1 MYNEDADE
9 KCKELM
15 NYLPTAIFA
24 YLESDLLE
32 YCLEAIRIRFEIVKD
47 DTL

>member
-1 MYNEDADE
+1 MDIRRVTSQKN
-9 KCKELM
+9 
-15 NYLPTAIFA
+15 LPTAIFG